1 MAHRGGHPD
10 FADLPL
16 LKQQKQQNRPR
27 GRPFAKGRSGNPS
40 GRPRGRRDKTSRVA
54 EMLLDGEAEAL
65 TRKAVELALDG
76 DQAALRL
83 CLDRVVAPR
92 RERPVSFAMPPIKG
106 PADLAGAMGAVAGA
120 AAQGV
125 ITPGEAVQ
133 FAQMMEAMVRAIQTT
148 DFERRLR
155 EIEPSRS

>member
-1 MAHRGGHPD
+1 
-10 FADLPL
+10 
-16 LKQQKQQNRPR
+16 
-27 GRPFAKGRSGNPS
+27 
-40 GRPRGRRDKTSRVA
+40 
-54 EMLLDGEAEAL
+54 MLLDGEAEAL

-83 CLDRVVAPR
+83 RLERVVAPR
-92 RERPVSFAMPPIKG
+92 RERTVSFAMPGITG
-106 PADLAGAMGAVAGA
+106 PADLARAMGAMAGA
-120 AAQGV
+120 ATEGA

-155 EIEPSRS
+155 EIEPPRSRWRWKNPLARIAGEGARRAGEGS